1 VLTGRSKQGRRN
13 LKHVERSIR
22 DQSEIRREHE
32 GSYACAMSI
41 CIVVDFVGARGY
53 QIAKQCSLNLIAS
66 LARKETYLVAWYDVD
81 LLRLRLR
88 C

>member
-1 VLTGRSKQGRRN
+1 MKKDRFETRVRYGGITKKDRTLAQ
-13 LKHVERSIR
+13 
-22 DQSEIRREHE
+22 
-32 GSYACAMSI
+32 MSI